1 MNPERATPTLP
12 MLFGRVVVP
21 LLLAVGC
28 SGQTLDAGSDTPH
41 GLLPIDE
48 RNPVILNNDNY
59 DDNWQGVY
67 AVLFSNAGGGPL
79 VGIIINGSTYA
90 PDLKKN
96 LAAWQGLTTAAR
108 ASGLRG
114 IPEPIGSQGSPLARP
129 SNGSIESTVPNRSA
143 GALLI
148 VEGSAQKALPN
159 RPLVVVTGGRLTDV
173 ADAYLVD
180 NSVAERV
187 VVVSALGS
195 VTSIGAIMGPS
206 NGELD
211 SWADWIVTQRFTYVQ
226 VSAYYDQTTD
236 ITTAQLASLPKNEL
250 GDFIAKQQPIIENIL
265 PQADHVSIVAVGLPK
280 FVVAAQRV
288 ALDPTGAFDST
299 MGPALVPDEKGH
311 VLLVT
316 SVDGT
321 LAGARLW
328 QMLQDPKTFGK

>member
-67 AVLFSNAGGGPL
+67 AVLFSNAGGPSL
-79 VGIIINGSTYA
+79 AGIIVNASTYA
-90 PDLKKN
+90 PDITKN
-96 LAAWQGLTTAAR
+96 LAAWKGLTTAAQ
-108 ASGLRG
+108 ASRMRN
-114 IPEPIGSQGSPLARP
+114 IPDPIPSQGAPLARP
-129 SNGSIESTVPNRSA
+129 SDGNIDSTLSNGSA

-148 VEGSAQKALPN
+148 VKESARQYLPY

-173 ADAYLVD
+173 ADAYLID
-180 NSVAERV
+180 KTVAERV

-195 VTSIGAIMGPS
+195 ITSTGAIMGPS

-211 SWADWIVTQRFTYVQ
+211 PWADWIVTQRFRYVQ
-226 VSAYYDQTTD
+226 VSAYYDQMTD
-236 ITTAQLASLPKNEL
+236 ITPTQLSSLPQNAL
-250 GDFIAKQQPIIENIL
+250 GDFIANQQPIIEGIL
-265 PQADHVSIVAVGLPK
+265 PRADHVSMIAVGLPK
-280 FVVAAQRV
+280 FVVTVERV
-288 ALDPTGAFDST
+288 ALDPAGAFDAAI
-299 MGPALVPDEKGH
+299 GPALVPDAKGH
-311 VLLVT
+311 VWLVT
-316 SVDGT
+316 GIDGA
-321 LAGARLW
+321 LATARLW
-328 QMLQDPKTFGK
+328 QMLQDPKTFGE